1 MIKKLTS
8 VITALIITISMAA
21 QITIIPKPNSIKV
34 NEDNFALNSET
45 VIYSN
50 EKERANIYYLQEFI
64 KDATPFPLKQQ
75 IEYPSQNFIILEVT
89 QEGKIPAEGY
99 KLQVSSKGVTIK
111 GSTQTGIFY
120 GIQSLLQM
128 LPATIYSG
136 NISGHEK
143 WIIQGVEIED
153 SPRYSYRGMH
163 LDVSRTFFDVN
174 TVKKFIN
181 WLSFHK
187 MNKFH
192 WHLTDDNGWRV
203 EIKKYPKL
211 TEVGAWRGENEAL
224 DAAFGSGNKRYG
236 GFYTQREIKE
246 IVAYATERHIEI
258 IPEIDLPGHSRA
270 VTAAYPEV
278 GCDGEDESV
287 SVQGEEQNVW
297 CVGKEHNFK

>member
-1 MIKKLTS
+1 MEQNKITMIKKLTS

-136 NISGHEK
+136 NR
-143 WIIQGVEIED
+143 D
-153 SPRYSYRGMH
+153 RR
-163 LDVSRTFFDVN
+163 
-174 TVKKFIN
+174 
-181 WLSFHK
+181 
-187 MNKFH
+187 
-192 WHLTDDNGWRV
+192 
-203 EIKKYPKL
+203 
-211 TEVGAWRGENEAL
+211 
-224 DAAFGSGNKRYG
+224 
-236 GFYTQREIKE
+236 
-246 IVAYATERHIEI
+246 
-258 IPEIDLPGHSRA
+258 
-270 VTAAYPEV
+270 
-278 GCDGEDESV
+278 
-287 SVQGEEQNVW
+287 
-297 CVGKEHNFK
+297 